1 MNKDMYFKMMGL
13 KKEAAQPVN
22 QRPVANQ
29 GTAAPKVN
37 APAVNASTGGT
48 PVVPKENVFGLKYN
62 QQPPAVKSGAGTP
75 SSNVRKLL
83 NDLKQK
89 ADPVAP
95 VTDTDSYRSFSAG
108 YDYAKS
114 KLPQYD
120 QKGSFWTNLLN
131 KLYQFFGSKKRFG
144 VLKQESLG
152 KSASISSNMPRDK
165 YDRMMSLYS
174 RTRNS

>member
-62 QQPPAVKSGAGTP
+62 Q
-75 SSNVRKLL
+75 
-83 NDLKQK
+83 
-89 ADPVAP
+89 
-95 VTDTDSYRSFSAG
+95 
-108 YDYAKS
+108 
-114 KLPQYD
+114 
-120 QKGSFWTNLLN
+120 
-131 KLYQFFGSKKRFG
+131 
-144 VLKQESLG
+144 
-152 KSASISSNMPRDK
+152 
-165 YDRMMSLYS
+165 
-174 RTRNS
+174 

>member
-13 KKEAAQPVN
+13 KKEAAQPVP
-22 QRPVANQ
+22 RTPVANQ
-29 GTAAPKVN
+29 GTATPNVN

-48 PVVPKENVFGLKYN
+48 PVVPKENVFGLGSKEQSTTG
-62 QQPPAVKSGAGTP
+62 QQKAETPP
-75 SSNVRKLL
+75 SNARNIL
-83 NDLKQK
+83 NNLKQK
-89 ADPVAP
+89 TDPVAP
-95 VTDTDSYRSFSAG
+95 VTNTDSYRSFSAG

-144 VLKQESLG
+144 VLKQESLR
-152 KSASISSNMPRDK
+152 KSASISFNMSRDS
-165 YDRMMSLYS
+165 YDKMMSLYS
-174 RTRNS
+174 RVHSS